1 MNESGRLTVRN
12 DSRSDMQWPYW
23 THDRLLNAFGSKL
36 RRLLVVKG
44 TRQPKRMRYESARLY
59 WEPQIRLFVEAV
71 ARGIVAIDF
80 DARTNNGRGL
90 RNHGTKFRIRHDDL
104 HHLYHQHQQFGG

>member
-1 MNESGRLTVRN
+1 
-12 DSRSDMQWPYW
+12 MQWPYW
-23 THDRLLNAFGSKL
+23 THDRLLNAFGSKF

-71 ARGIVAIDF
+71 ARGIVTIDF